1 MFFPSGK
8 GGIFLKEK
16 NKKEKPRNLNATV
29 AKMHA
34 VYGKR
39 LRQEDYMA
47 LLACPTVSDA
57 AVYLKN
63 HTYFHR
69 TLEGIDTSSVHR
81 GNLENILLRSLMDN
95 YFRIIDFEKI
105 DEDDFYGYKTV
116 KTEID
121 EILICIQCLNAGTG
135 DHITTLP
142 IYMNKYTSFNL
153 MELAKVTS
161 FSELISLTEKTP
173 YADILR
179 EFAPKDRGAEEEHID
194 YAGCELKLRTYYY
207 KRLLGSLK
215 AFGSET
221 RTQLKDFI
229 AMQID
234 IINIINSYR
243 MKKFFSA
250 DAEGIRARM
259 IPIYLRVS
267 EDKMDALYSAHD
279 EKDFKTLLS
288 GTYYGR
294 EMAAGGI
301 DISDTENALARLR
314 FIRAKTAFGRAFSAP
329 VCFYTFN
336 CLAETEV
343 RNIIRIIEGIRYGLP
358 SKDIAELIIS

>member
-1 MFFPSGK
+1 MT
-8 GGIFLKEK
+8 EK
-16 NKKEKPRNLNATV
+16 NKKERARNLNATV

-39 LRQEDYMA
+39 LRQEDYLA

-69 TLEGIDTSSVHR
+69 TLEGIDTSFIHR
-81 GNLENILLRSLMDN
+81 ENLENILLRSLMDN
-95 YFRIIDFEKI
+95 YFRILDFENI
-105 DEDDFYGYKTV
+105 GGDEFYSYKTV

-121 EILICIQCLNAGTG
+121 EILICIQCLNAGTS

-142 IYMNKYTSFNL
+142 IYMNKFTSFNL
-153 MELAKVTS
+153 LELAKVSS
-161 FSELISLTEKTP
+161 FSELLSLTEKTP

-179 EFAPKDRGAEEEHID
+179 EFAPKNTGEREEHID

-207 KRLLGSLK
+207 KRLLRSLK

-267 EDKMDALYSAHD
+267 EEKMDALYSAHD
-279 EKDFKTLLS
+279 EKDFREQLS
-288 GTYYGR
+288 STYYGR
-294 EMAAGGI
+294 EMTGGGI
-301 DISDTENALARLR
+301 DISDTENALAKLR
-314 FIRAKTAFGRAFSAP
+314 FIRARSAFGRAFSAP

-343 RNIIRIIEGIRYGLP
+343 KNIIRIIEGIRYGLP
-358 SKDIAELIIS
+358 SKDISELIIS